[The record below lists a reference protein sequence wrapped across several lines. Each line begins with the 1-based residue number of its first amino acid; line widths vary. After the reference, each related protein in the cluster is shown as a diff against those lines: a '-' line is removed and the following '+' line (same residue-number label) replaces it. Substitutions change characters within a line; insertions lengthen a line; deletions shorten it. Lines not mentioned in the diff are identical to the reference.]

1 MATPGTIPSGI
12 YDQYITN
19 AGYEEI
25 KPNAEI
31 LKLTEELIYDDIKK
45 KGQSDNHKFHQLIE
59 KMSNGQ
65 GADIVILGC
74 TELSYAQEMSPETN
88 YPIIDAQE
96 VIVNRSL
103 DKGLALRDN

>member
-1 MATPGTIPSGI
+1 MPEETVKAIKQVQPSAKRVGILATPGTIQSGI

-59 KMSNGQ
+59 KMSNEQ
-65 GADIVILGC
+65 
-74 TELSYAQEMSPETN
+74 
-88 YPIIDAQE
+88 
-96 VIVNRSL
+96 
-103 DKGLALRDN
+103 